1 MATYIVRRILLMI
14 PTLLGAVTLIFLLM
28 RLLPGDVALYILGSG
43 ESSEVNKQALEQI
56 RQDLG
61 LDQPLIVQY
70 GRWLWGAVRLD
81 FGNSYWTRQPV
92 TEELKRRYPITAN
105 LAVMSLLL
113 GTLIAIPV
121 GVLSAVRQDT
131 LADYAARVF
140 VIAGLSLPNF
150 WLAIL
155 VILGLVHYFQW
166 LPPLNYAPFW
176 VDPWLNFKQLVF
188 PALVT
193 GYRLSAIGARM
204 TRSSILEVLRDDYV
218 RTARAKGLRELRNRA
233 QARAQKRPAAG
244 DHDYRPRI
252 THPVWRARGDRD
264 GVHHPGHRQVSGGC
278 HHPPGLSLHS
288 SRGLYVFRL
297 CGDGEFAGGY
307 RLWVLR
313 STYPVRMKRARE
325 A

>member
-43 ESSEVNKQALEQI
+43 ESSDVNKQALEQI

-70 GRWLWGAVRLD
+70 GRWLWGAVQLD

-155 VILGLVHYFQW
+155 IILGLVYYFQW

-218 RTARAKGLRELRNRA
+218 RTARAKGLRELVVVLKHALRNALLPVITIIGLELLTLFGGLVVIETVFTIPGIGRYLVDA
-233 QARAQKRPAAG
+233 ITHRDYPSIQAVVFMISVLVVTVNLLVDIVYG
-244 DHDYRPRI
+244 FLDPRI
-252 THPVWRARGDRD
+252 RYG
-264 GVHHPGHRQVSGGC
+264 
-278 HHPPGLSLHS
+278 
-288 SRGLYVFRL
+288 
-297 CGDGEFAGGY
+297 
-307 RLWVLR
+307 
-313 STYPVRMKRARE
+313 
-325 A
+325 

>member
-14 PTLLGAVTLIFLLM
+14 PTLLGAVTLIFVLM

-43 ESSEVNKQALEQI
+43 ESSEINKQALQQI
-56 RQDLG
+56 REDLG

-70 GRWLWGAVRLD
+70 GQWLWGAVRLD

-92 TEELKRRYPITAN
+92 IEELKRRYPITAN

-131 LADYAARVF
+131 LADYAARIF
-140 VIAGLSLPNF
+140 VISGLSLPNF

-155 VILGLVHYFQW
+155 IILGLVHYFRW
-166 LPPLNYAPFW
+166 LPPLDYAPFW
-176 VDPWLNFKQLVF
+176 VDPWQNLKQLAF
-188 PALVT
+188 PALAT

-218 RTARAKGLRELRNRA
+218 RTARAKGLQEYVIVLKHALRNALLPVVTIIGLELLTLFGGLVVIETVFTIPGIGRFLVDA
-233 QARAQKRPAAG
+233 ITHRDYPSVQALVFVIALFVVTVNLLVDIIYG
-244 DHDYRPRI
+244 FLDPRI
-252 THPVWRARGDRD
+252 RYG
-264 GVHHPGHRQVSGGC
+264 
-278 HHPPGLSLHS
+278 
-288 SRGLYVFRL
+288 
-297 CGDGEFAGGY
+297 
-307 RLWVLR
+307 
-313 STYPVRMKRARE
+313 
-325 A
+325 

>member
-43 ESSEVNKQALEQI
+43 ESSEVNKQALQQI
-56 RQDLG
+56 REDLG

-70 GRWLWGAVRLD
+70 GQWLWGVVRLD

-92 TEELKRRYPITAN
+92 IEELKRRYPITAN

-131 LADYAARVF
+131 LADYAARIF
-140 VIAGLSLPNF
+140 VISGLSLPNF

-155 VILGLVHYFQW
+155 IILGLVHYFNW
-166 LPPLNYAPFW
+166 LPPLDYAPFW
-176 VDPWLNFKQLVF
+176 ADPWQNLKQLAF
-188 PALVT
+188 PALAT

-218 RTARAKGLRELRNRA
+218 RTARAKGLREYVIVLKHALRNALLPVITIIGLELLTLFGGLVVIETVFTIPGIGRYLVDA
-233 QARAQKRPAAG
+233 ITHRDYPSVQALVFMFSVLVVTVNLLVDIVYG
-244 DHDYRPRI
+244 FLDPRI
-252 THPVWRARGDRD
+252 RYG
-264 GVHHPGHRQVSGGC
+264 
-278 HHPPGLSLHS
+278 
-288 SRGLYVFRL
+288 
-297 CGDGEFAGGY
+297 
-307 RLWVLR
+307 
-313 STYPVRMKRARE
+313 
-325 A
+325 

>member
-1 MATYIVRRILLMI
+1 MPTYIVRRILLII

-43 ESSEVNKQALEQI
+43 ESSDVNKQALQQI
-56 RQDLG
+56 RQELG

-92 TEELKRRYPITAN
+92 MEELKRRYPITVN
-105 LAVMSLLL
+105 LALMSLLL

-155 VILGLVHYFQW
+155 IILGLVYYFQW

-176 VDPWLNFKQLVF
+176 VDPWLNVKQLVF

-218 RTARAKGLRELRNRA
+218 RTARAKGLGELVVVLKHALRNALLPVITIIGLELLTLLGGLVVIETVFTIPGIGRYLVDA
-233 QARAQKRPAAG
+233 ITHRDYPSIQALVFMIAVLVVTVNLLVDIIYG
-244 DHDYRPRI
+244 FLDPRI
-252 THPVWRARGDRD
+252 RYG
-264 GVHHPGHRQVSGGC
+264 
-278 HHPPGLSLHS
+278 
-288 SRGLYVFRL
+288 
-297 CGDGEFAGGY
+297 
-307 RLWVLR
+307 
-313 STYPVRMKRARE
+313 
-325 A
+325 

>member
-92 TEELKRRYPITAN
+92 IEELKRRYPLTAN
-105 LAVMSLLL
+105 LAVTSLLL

-166 LPPLNYAPFW
+166 LPPLDYAPLW
-176 VDPWLNFKQLVF
+176 VDPWQNFKQLAF
-188 PALVT
+188 PALIT

-218 RTARAKGLRELRNRA
+218 RTARAKGLREFVVVLKHALRNALLPVITIIGLELLTLFGGLVVIETVFTIPGIGRYLVDA
-233 QARAQKRPAAG
+233 ITHRDYPSIQAVVFMISVFVVTVNLLVDLVYAFL
-244 DHDYRPRI
+244 DPRI
-252 THPVWRARGDRD
+252 RYT
-264 GVHHPGHRQVSGGC
+264 
-278 HHPPGLSLHS
+278 
-288 SRGLYVFRL
+288 
-297 CGDGEFAGGY
+297 
-307 RLWVLR
+307 
-313 STYPVRMKRARE
+313 
-325 A
+325 

>member
-1 MATYIVRRILLMI
+1 MAIYIVRRILLMI

-61 LDQPLIVQY
+61 LDQPFIVQY
-70 GRWLWGAVRLD
+70 GQWLWGAVRLD

-92 TEELKRRYPITAN
+92 IEELKRRYPLTAN

-121 GVLSAVRQDT
+121 GVLSAARQDT
-131 LADYAARVF
+131 LVDYAARVF

-150 WLAIL
+150 FLAIL
-155 VILGLVHYFQW
+155 IILGLVHYFNW
-166 LPPLNYAPFW
+166 LPPLNYEPFW
-176 VDPWLNFKQLVF
+176 VDPWLNFKQLAF
-188 PALVT
+188 PALIT

-218 RTARAKGLRELRNRA
+218 RTARAKGLQEFVVVLKHALRNALLPVITIIGLELLTLFGGLVVIETVFTIPGIGRFLVDA
-233 QARAQKRPAAG
+233 ITHRDYPSIQAVVFMISVFVVTVNLLVDIVYAFL
-244 DHDYRPRI
+244 DPRI
-252 THPVWRARGDRD
+252 RYT
-264 GVHHPGHRQVSGGC
+264 
-278 HHPPGLSLHS
+278 
-288 SRGLYVFRL
+288 
-297 CGDGEFAGGY
+297 
-307 RLWVLR
+307 
-313 STYPVRMKRARE
+313 
-325 A
+325 

>member
-1 MATYIVRRILLMI
+1 MATYILRRILLMI

-43 ESSEVNKQALEQI
+43 ESSEINKQALEQI

-61 LDQPLIVQY
+61 LDQPFIVQY
-70 GRWLWGAVRLD
+70 GRWLWGAARLD

-92 TEELKRRYPITAN
+92 IEELKRRYPITVN
-105 LAVMSLLL
+105 LALMSLLL

-140 VIAGLSLPNF
+140 VISGLSLPSF

-155 VILGLVHYFQW
+155 IILGLVHYFQW
-166 LPPLNYAPFW
+166 LPPLDYAPFW
-176 VDPWLNFKQLVF
+176 VEPWLNFKQLAF

-218 RTARAKGLRELRNRA
+218 RTARAKGLREYVIVLKHALRNALLPVITIIGLELLTLLGGLVVIETVFTIPGIGRFLVDA
-233 QARAQKRPAAG
+233 ITHRDYPSIQALVFMISVFVVTVNLLVDIVYG
-244 DHDYRPRI
+244 FLDPRI
-252 THPVWRARGDRD
+252 RYA
-264 GVHHPGHRQVSGGC
+264 
-278 HHPPGLSLHS
+278 
-288 SRGLYVFRL
+288 
-297 CGDGEFAGGY
+297 
-307 RLWVLR
+307 
-313 STYPVRMKRARE
+313 
-325 A
+325 

>member
-70 GRWLWGAVRLD
+70 GRWLWGAVQLD

-155 VILGLVHYFQW
+155 IILGLVHYFQW

-176 VDPWLNFKQLVF
+176 ADPWLNLKQLAF

-218 RTARAKGLRELRNRA
+218 RTARAKGLREYVIVLKHALRNALLPVITIIGLELLTLFGGLVVIETVFTIPGIGRYLVDA
-233 QARAQKRPAAG
+233 ITHRDYPSIQAVVFMISVFVVTVNLLVDLVYG
-244 DHDYRPRI
+244 FLDPRI
-252 THPVWRARGDRD
+252 RYG
-264 GVHHPGHRQVSGGC
+264 
-278 HHPPGLSLHS
+278 
-288 SRGLYVFRL
+288 
-297 CGDGEFAGGY
+297 
-307 RLWVLR
+307 
-313 STYPVRMKRARE
+313 
-325 A
+325 

>member
-43 ESSEVNKQALEQI
+43 ESSEVNRQALEQI

-92 TEELKRRYPITAN
+92 IEELKRRYPITAN

-131 LADYAARVF
+131 LADYAARLF
-140 VIAGLSLPNF
+140 VISGLSLPNF

-155 VILGLVHYFQW
+155 VILGLVHYFHW
-166 LPPLNYAPFW
+166 LPPLDYSPFW
-176 VDPWLNFKQLVF
+176 AAPWQNFQQLLF

-204 TRSSILEVLRDDYV
+204 TRSSIHEVLRDDSV
-218 RTARAKGLRELRNRA
+218 RTARAKGLREFVVVLKHALRNALLPVITIIGLELLTLFGGLVVIETVFTIPGIGRYLVDA
-233 QARAQKRPAAG
+233 ITHRDYPSIQAVVFMISVFVVTVNLLVDLVYG
-244 DHDYRPRI
+244 FLDPRI
-252 THPVWRARGDRD
+252 RYG
-264 GVHHPGHRQVSGGC
+264 
-278 HHPPGLSLHS
+278 
-288 SRGLYVFRL
+288 
-297 CGDGEFAGGY
+297 
-307 RLWVLR
+307 
-313 STYPVRMKRARE
+313 
-325 A
+325 

>member
-1 MATYIVRRILLMI
+1 MTTYIVRRILLMI

-43 ESSEVNKQALEQI
+43 ESSDVNKQALEQT

-92 TEELKRRYPITAN
+92 IEELKRRYPITAN

-155 VILGLVHYFQW
+155 IILGLVHYFQW

-176 VDPWLNFKQLVF
+176 ADPWLNVKQLAF

-218 RTARAKGLRELRNRA
+218 RTARAKGLREFVVVLKHALRNALLPVITIIGLELLTLFGGLVVIETVFTVPGIGRYLVDA
-233 QARAQKRPAAG
+233 ITHRDYPSIQAVVFMIAVFVVTVNLLVDILYG
-244 DHDYRPRI
+244 FLDPRI
-252 THPVWRARGDRD
+252 RYG
-264 GVHHPGHRQVSGGC
+264 
-278 HHPPGLSLHS
+278 
-288 SRGLYVFRL
+288 
-297 CGDGEFAGGY
+297 
-307 RLWVLR
+307 
-313 STYPVRMKRARE
+313 
-325 A
+325 